1 MCVYNMLTFGSCIYK
16 KAGMCLCVYVCVR
29 LRVNETCHLQS
40 SSCCVHSAR
49 EHKARVQPA

>member
-1 MCVYNMLTFGSCIYK
+1 MLTFGSCIYK